1 MTLKS
6 IFESIINFDLSN
18 LFNFLL
24 KIVFLLFIGY
34 VFYYFIS
41 KVREEF
47 KTSSLYGKIV
57 FIVGGI
63 FLICLLPTF
72 IIMLISS

>member
-24 KIVFLLFIGY
+24 KIIFLLFIVY

-47 KTSSLYGKIV
+47 KTSSLSGKIQ

-72 IIMLISS
+72 IIMLIS